1 MLLTSMLTVEPT
13 DTPRTAARLIADL
26 ERVRGASCAGCGRVV
41 CGHAAL
47 MSIVMGFM
55 DAPRCL
61 PCLAGALDRQPGEFR
76 DHLYTYLQRQD
87 CHRTA
92 WEWANTAEGFAQTSL
107 PACLF
112 PKDGGAAGTVSGN
125 VGVQATTDSVPATPH
140 AGKNS
145 SEANSSEA
153 LPHHAEWDAGEL
165 GCGEL
170 VLELRLKLQTMQPG
184 NVFRLCA
191 RDAGVPE
198 DLPAWC
204 RLTGHRLLRAEHPNY
219 WIQRKE

>member
-1 MLLTSMLTVEPT
+1 
-13 DTPRTAARLIADL
+13 
-26 ERVRGASCAGCGRVV
+26 
-41 CGHAAL
+41 
-47 MSIVMGFM
+47 MSIVMGFLN
-55 DAPRCL
+55 APRCL

-76 DHLYTYLQRQD
+76 DHLHTYLQRQD

-92 WEWANTAEGFAQTSL
+92 WEWANAAEGFAQISR
-107 PACLF
+107 PSCLF
-112 PKDGGAAGTVSGN
+112 PNDGGAVSAVSGN
-125 VGVQATTDSVPATPH
+125 VAGQATMDSVSATPPP
-140 AGKNS
+140 GKS
-145 SEANSSEA
+145 RSEP